1 MDIYVLYQDEE
12 QSSAFA
18 ERFMGNI
25 INYNKFCISCGV
37 DLCDECRVD
46 YGSKAENILGMYEFP
61 SDLPDMI
68 EEADEYFPTGVPKV
82 DVLVVIG
89 IHQDLLSEI
98 PSFMEKNGI
107 NTVII
112 PIENG
117 DWCPL
122 GLQKQLERDLD
133 EKGFQYAFPRPFCS
147 LTYNKFDKVNE
158 FINYFKIGRPVI
170 ELKTI
175 DGKIVKGNVITNTP
189 CGCAFYM
196 VRQLITKADDD
207 SETLEEKISKAHHS
221 YPCNAS
227 MKHDPVLKE
236 QTLHVGGYIHRF
248 CVYRALGREL
258 TEEEKAIE
266 DWEYEPKLNH
276 DNNTVSTTTE

>member
-1 MDIYVLYQDEE
+1 MDIYVMYQDEE
-12 QSSAFA
+12 QSSTFA

-46 YGSKAENILGMYEFP
+46 FGTKAENILGMHEFP
-61 SDLPDMI
+61 ADLPDMI
-68 EEADEYFPTGVPKV
+68 EEAEEFFPTNVPKV

-89 IHQDLLSEI
+89 IHNDLLAEI
-98 PSFMEKNGI
+98 PSFMENHGI
-107 NTVII
+107 DTVIV
-112 PIENG
+112 PVEAS

-133 EKGFQYAFPRPFCS
+133 EKGFQYAFPRPFCA
-147 LTYNKFDKVNE
+147 LTYNKFNKINE
-158 FINYFKIGRPVI
+158 FINYFKIGKPVL

-175 DGKIVKGNVITNTP
+175 DGKIVKSNVITNTP
-189 CGCAFYM
+189 CGCAFYLA
-196 VRQLITKADDD
+196 RQLVSRAEDD

-227 MKHDPVLKE
+227 MKHDPVLKD
-236 QTLHVGGYIHRF
+236 QTLHIGGYIHRY

-258 TEEEKAIE
+258 TEEEKAKE
-266 DWEYEPKLNH
+266 DWEYEPNLNH
-276 DNNTVSTTTE
+276 DSDTASSTT